1 MATNLLSNT
10 ISDIYKGILH
20 TTQELSGNTQQIVY
34 DGAGNETSM
43 QIGLSGVTFNT
54 LDTTSLSSYNL
65 LYPTEVGAQYSVL
78 AQSNNTG
85 MLGIV
90 PLSEII
96 CNATNGINYSA
107 KGILDREI
115 MFPTLSCGIITD
127 TTQKPICD
135 IYNNVGVLTH
145 TSVSGSIPKNQFVAG
160 ISLTCGLIKSNGISY
175 ETANVDPKDFV
186 LERDKFYF
194 LSTDKDIV
202 DEGETFTIR
211 LRTIDVPD
219 FEKVSYRITGV
230 TSDDIDG
237 AALTGEFDIINNV
250 STITFTTSINEDVIG
265 VPNETFK
272 IELTNLPSYSPPAF
286 AHVDIISDLRLKDH
300 NRICIAIIDETS
312 YSNHL
317 IQNDYDTFVA
327 NHPNREFHLITG
339 KAAHHPGR
347 GWSPLWTNLTIPAG
361 FANNPNFFI
370 HGFRKNYLT
379 NNRQTIT
386 VGEKLF
392 TWQGSGY
399 DRAQDWFNLANL
411 SRVYRGSTIYFA
423 VDNSGSTTTNFVR
436 GQYDNFIAKCTAHGL
451 KAKELNM
458 FDERYIKPFIGA
470 LPD

>member
-20 TTQELSGNTQQIVY
+20 TTQELSGNIQQIVY

-54 LDTTSLSSYNL
+54 LDTTSLSSYNFS
-65 LYPTEVGAQYSVL
+65 YPTAVGAQYSVL

-127 TTQKPICD
+127 TTQRPICD
-135 IYNNVGVLTH
+135 IYNSVGVLTR
-145 TSVSGSIPKNQFVAG
+145 TVDSGSIPENRFVAG
-160 ISLTCGLIKSNGISY
+160 ISLTCGLIRSGGISY
-175 ETANVDPKDFV
+175 ETGNVDDQKNLLEKD
-186 LERDKFYF
+186 KYYI

-202 DEGETFTIR
+202 NEGETFTIR
-211 LRTIDVPD
+211 LKTINVPD
-219 FEKVSYRITGV
+219 FEKVSYKITGV

-250 STITFTTSINEDVIG
+250 STVTFTTSINEDVIG

-272 IELTNLPSYSPPAF
+272 IELTNLPSYSPPTF
-286 AHVDIISDLRLKDH
+286 THVDIISDLRIKDY
-300 NRICIAIIDETS
+300 NRICIAIIDETAGQS
-312 YSNHL
+312 GGLTQS
-317 IQNDYDTFVA
+317 DYNRLVA
-327 NHPNREFHLITG
+327 NYPNREFHLIAG
-339 KAAHHPGR
+339 KAPAGSGGSGAR
-347 GWSPLWTNLTIPAG
+347 KSLEIPAG
-361 FANNPNFFI
+361 FANNPNFYI
-370 HGFRKNYLT
+370 HGFPEDNLT
-379 NNRQTIT
+379 NDRQFIT
-386 VGEKLF
+386 RDERLF
-392 TWQGSGY
+392 EWQADGF
-399 DRAQDWFNLANL
+399 DEVQDWFNLANL
-411 SRVYRGSTIYFA
+411 NRVFKGSTIYFA
-423 VDNSGSTTTNFVR
+423 VDSSGSTTKKLVR
-436 GQYDNFIAKCTAHGL
+436 GHYDDFVAKCTAHGL
-451 KAKELNM
+451 IVKELVMRN
-458 FDERYIKPFIGA
+458 ERYFAPFVRA

>member
-20 TTQELSGNTQQIVY
+20 TTQELSGNIQQIVY

-54 LDTTSLSSYNL
+54 LNTTSLSSYNL
-65 LYPTEVGAQYSVL
+65 SYPTEVGAQYSVL

-135 IYNNVGVLTH
+135 IYNSVGVLTH

-160 ISLTCGLIKSNGISY
+160 ISLTCGLIRSDGISY
-175 ETANVDPKDFV
+175 ETGNIDPLVPLEKD
-186 LERDKFYF
+186 KYYI

-202 DEGETFTIR
+202 NEGETFTIR
-211 LRTIDVPD
+211 LKTVNVPD
-219 FEKVSYRITGV
+219 FEKVSYKITGV

-272 IELTNLPSYSPPAF
+272 IELTNLPSYSPPTF
-286 AHVDIISDLRLKDH
+286 AHVDIISDLRIKDY
-300 NRICIAIIDETS
+300 NRICIAVIDETADQS
-312 YSNHL
+312 RGTT
-317 IQNDYDTFVA
+317 QNDYNTFVA

-339 KAAHHPGR
+339 KAPAGQGGSGAR
-347 GWSPLWTNLTIPAG
+347 KSLEIPAG

-370 HGFRKNYLT
+370 HGFPEDNLT
-379 NNRQTIT
+379 NDRQFIT
-386 VGEKLF
+386 RDERLF
-392 TWQGSGY
+392 EWQADGF
-399 DRAQDWFNLANL
+399 DEVQDWFSLANL
-411 SRVYRGSTIYFA
+411 NRVYRGSTIYFA
-423 VDNSGSTTTNFVR
+423 VDNSGSTTTNLVR
-436 GQYDNFIAKCTAHGL
+436 GHYEDFVAKCTAHGL
-451 KAKELNM
+451 KVKELNM
-458 FDERYIKPFIGA
+458 RSERYIKPFIGA

>member
-20 TTQELSGNTQQIVY
+20 TTQELSGNIQQIVY

-54 LDTTSLSSYNL
+54 LNTTSLSSYNL

-145 TSVSGSIPKNQFVAG
+145 TSVSGSIPENQFVAG
-160 ISLTCGLIKSNGISY
+160 ISLTCGLIKNYGISY

-202 DEGETFTIR
+202 DE
-211 LRTIDVPD
+211 
-219 FEKVSYRITGV
+219 
-230 TSDDIDG
+230 
-237 AALTGEFDIINNV
+237 
-250 STITFTTSINEDVIG
+250 
-265 VPNETFK
+265 
-272 IELTNLPSYSPPAF
+272 
-286 AHVDIISDLRLKDH
+286 
-300 NRICIAIIDETS
+300 
-312 YSNHL
+312 
-317 IQNDYDTFVA
+317 
-327 NHPNREFHLITG
+327 
-339 KAAHHPGR
+339 
-347 GWSPLWTNLTIPAG
+347 
-361 FANNPNFFI
+361 
-370 HGFRKNYLT
+370 
-379 NNRQTIT
+379 
-386 VGEKLF
+386 
-392 TWQGSGY
+392 
-399 DRAQDWFNLANL
+399 
-411 SRVYRGSTIYFA
+411 
-423 VDNSGSTTTNFVR
+423 
-436 GQYDNFIAKCTAHGL
+436 
-451 KAKELNM
+451 
-458 FDERYIKPFIGA
+458 
-470 LPD
+470 